1 MRIEGSNPTFQI
13 DSEPGARE
21 VMPIRAPGTA
31 SATTDHVDIHQRPV
45 VSPTNVLVEMQPGNI
60 VVYKFIDASGQLI
73 QQIPSEQMLNLAT
86 TDETSKESKK

>member
-13 DSEPGARE
+13 GSEPGARE

-31 SATTDHVDIHQRPV
+31 SATTDHVDIQRPV